1 MMNSVSAKLDIQKHI
16 YIGNMLFSQILRG
29 LKMEKKDDYILA
41 RSAFKVIHSE
51 IKSNLDK
58 NDPIIVLL
66 KNILSKKK
74 NMKDSELVSNFFAL
88 LEEDAK
94 LLNLKDNLYELE
106 EEEDFYFGN
115 R

>member
-1 MMNSVSAKLDIQKHI
+1 
-16 YIGNMLFSQILRG
+16 MLFSQILRG
-29 LKMEKKDDYILA
+29 LKMEKKDGYILA